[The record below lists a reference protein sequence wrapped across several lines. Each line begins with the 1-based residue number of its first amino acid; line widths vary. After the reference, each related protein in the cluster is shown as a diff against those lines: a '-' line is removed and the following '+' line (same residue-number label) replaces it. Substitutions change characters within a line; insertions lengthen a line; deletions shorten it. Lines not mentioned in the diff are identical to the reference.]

1 MAKGEKTQIVLDADV
16 VIHFSKG
23 GLLCL
28 LPRIFPDYEY
38 VLLEAVHE
46 ELLSDVRTQIDH
58 QMALLK
64 NITLLPFAPRGEM
77 LREYAMLRSRFGKGE
92 SACMAYCRFTHN
104 VIGSSNLRDIRA
116 YCQEKQIT
124 YLTTID
130 FLWYAWKKGMLSTE
144 EVNTFIVEVKQ
155 KGSKLPEV
163 EIEKYVCKTLILRS
177 I

>member
-1 MAKGEKTQIVLDADV
+1 MAKSVKTQIVLDADV

-23 GLLCL
+23 GRLSM
-28 LPRIFPDYEY
+28 LPTILPNYEY

-58 QMALLK
+58 QIALLK
-64 NITLLPFAPRGEM
+64 NIKLLPFAPRGEM

-92 SACMAYCRFTHN
+92 SACMAYCLFTNN

-116 YCQEKQIT
+116 YCEEKKIV

-130 FLWYAWKKGMLSTE
+130 FLWYAWQYGLMTPAEISSFIS
-144 EVNTFIVEVKQ
+144 EVRA

-163 EIEKYVCKTLILRS
+163 EIEKYACKTIL
-177 I
+177 

>member
-1 MAKGEKTQIVLDADV
+1 MAKSVKTQIVLDADV

-23 GLLCL
+23 GRLSM
-28 LPRIFPDYEY
+28 LPTILPNYEY

-58 QMALLK
+58 QIALLK
-64 NITLLPFAPRGEM
+64 NIKLLPFAPRGEM
-77 LREYAMLRSRFGKGE
+77 LRAYAMLRGRFGKGE
-92 SACMAYCRFTHN
+92 SACMAYCLFTNN

-116 YCQEKQIT
+116 YCEEKKIV

-130 FLWYAWKKGMLSTE
+130 FLWYAWQYGLMTPAEISSFIS
-144 EVNTFIVEVKQ
+144 EVRA

-163 EIEKYVCKTLILRS
+163 EIEKYACKTIL
-177 I
+177 

>member
-23 GLLCL
+23 GLLSL

-92 SACMAYCRFTHN
+92 SACMAYCLLKI
-104 VIGSSNLRDIRA
+104 V
-116 YCQEKQIT
+116 

-130 FLWYAWKKGMLSTE
+130 FLWYAWRKGLLTPAEISA
-144 EVNTFIVEVKQ
+144 FIAEVKQ
-155 KGSKLPEV
+155 KGSKLPDV
-163 EIEKYVCKTLILRS
+163 EIEKYVCKTIL
-177 I
+177 